1 MKIRLLYL
9 LNIILIFLIIII
21 LLYFIYLKIKK
32 KYIKELFS
40 NDKRYIITLSTI
52 PVNFDTL
59 LPKTIDNIL
68 KFDKIEK
75 VEKIIVNIPKKYSFR
90 FNNQIIEDNKINNFI
105 KKYRDNNK
113 IYLNIVDNDYGPGTK
128 IIGSLEKNLIN
139 LNDDNLYTIILDDDL
154 IYTKDLINIIEYSD
168 KINDNLIFGT
178 GWNYLIDD
186 IKIGQAA
193 DAFYIKSYLLKDF
206 INYFND
212 IKNEDYVLYHDD
224 VYISYYFYLND
235 IDLIKLNNK
244 GGVYK
249 HYNEN
254 EKNNKDESL
263 NKIQGKYSR
272 DELNKNMMPI
282 LHKNQLNKSLET
294 YNFNKK
300 IRLGDNS
307 GGGYVI
313 ADLDGLYDC
322 YISCGVSN
330 EASFDRDFIKK
341 YNYLDK
347 DNCFAFDGTIE
358 DYPRHFTND
367 ITFIKKN
374 ISNINDDNNTNLDY
388 LIDKY
393 NNIFLAMDIEGG
405 EFPWILNL
413 SQNDLNKFKQICI
426 EFHGLNDNNWGTK
439 LHDKIKCLKKLS
451 NTHYIIHARGN
462 NNNGIKNNIPDV
474 LELTYV
480 NKKYFSKIPEKNKTP
495 FPIKNLDYSNRKDKN
510 DIILDKYP
518 FVIY

>member
-52 PVNFDTL
+52 HVNFDTL

-193 DAFYIKSYLLKDF
+193 DAF
-206 INYFND
+206 
-212 IKNEDYVLYHDD
+212 
-224 VYISYYFYLND
+224 
-235 IDLIKLNNK
+235 
-244 GGVYK
+244 
-249 HYNEN
+249 
-254 EKNNKDESL
+254 
-263 NKIQGKYSR
+263 
-272 DELNKNMMPI
+272 
-282 LHKNQLNKSLET
+282 
-294 YNFNKK
+294 
-300 IRLGDNS
+300 
-307 GGGYVI
+307 
-313 ADLDGLYDC
+313 
-322 YISCGVSN
+322 
-330 EASFDRDFIKK
+330 
-341 YNYLDK
+341 
-347 DNCFAFDGTIE
+347 
-358 DYPRHFTND
+358 
-367 ITFIKKN
+367 
-374 ISNINDDNNTNLDY
+374 
-388 LIDKY
+388 
-393 NNIFLAMDIEGG
+393 
-405 EFPWILNL
+405 
-413 SQNDLNKFKQICI
+413 
-426 EFHGLNDNNWGTK
+426 
-439 LHDKIKCLKKLS
+439 
-451 NTHYIIHARGN
+451 
-462 NNNGIKNNIPDV
+462 
-474 LELTYV
+474 
-480 NKKYFSKIPEKNKTP
+480 
-495 FPIKNLDYSNRKDKN
+495 
-510 DIILDKYP
+510 
-518 FVIY
+518 